1 MKAARSGVVFD
12 LGGVLIDWNPRH
24 LYRKMLPDEA
34 AVERFLAEVCS
45 PAWNLEQD
53 RGRSWE
59 EAIAGLTREH
69 PDKAE
74 LIAAYR
80 GRWLEMLGGPID
92 GTVEILAELRAQEVP
107 LFALT
112 NWSAETYPLA
122 LELYD
127 FLGWFEAVVVS
138 GRERMVKPDPAIFR
152 LLCERHGL
160 RPEDLVFIDDNPKNA
175 AAAAALGMEGIHF
188 TSPEALRTDLT
199 RLGLLEN

>member
-1 MKAARSGVVFD
+1 MKATHSGVVFD

-24 LYRKMLPDEA
+24 LYRKLLPDEA
-34 AVERFLAEVCS
+34 EMERFLSEVCS

-53 RGRSWE
+53 RGRRWE
-59 EAIAGLTREH
+59 DAIAALVREH
-69 PDKAE
+69 PEKAE
-74 LIAAYR
+74 LISAYR
-80 GRWLEMLGGPID
+80 GRWLEMLGGPIE
-92 GTVEILAELRAQEVP
+92 GTVKILAELRARKVP
-107 LFALT
+107 LYGLT

-122 LELYD
+122 LEVYE

-138 GRERMVKPDPAIFR
+138 GRERLIKPDPAIFQ

-160 RPEDLVFIDDNPKNA
+160 RAEDLVFIDDNPKNA
-175 AAAAALGMEGIHF
+175 AAATALGMEGIHF